1 MNRSELLYEV
11 IFGRD
16 EKRPEK
22 FKERDRVKISFA
34 SYSISSIIIEIS
46 RILNSIDRKNT
57 LLTIDQWRGGC
68 QHEYGLMIKSKEG
81 VLINRFLS
89 YYDSEIKIIKAL
101 SDILME
107 ISWLYE

>member
-1 MNRSELLYEV
+1 MKRSDLFYEV
-11 IFGRD
+11 IYGSD

-46 RILNSIDRKNT
+46 RILNSIDRKNR
-57 LLTIDQWRGGC
+57 LLTIDQWKDGC

-89 YYDSEIKIIKAL
+89 YYNPETKIIQVL
-101 SDILME
+101 SDLLIE
-107 ISWLYE
+107 ISWFYE